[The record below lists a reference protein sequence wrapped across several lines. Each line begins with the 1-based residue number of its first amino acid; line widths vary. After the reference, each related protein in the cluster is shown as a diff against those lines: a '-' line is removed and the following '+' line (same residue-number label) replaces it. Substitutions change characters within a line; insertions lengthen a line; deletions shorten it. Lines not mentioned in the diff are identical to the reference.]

1 MAGDLQALYFQFGI
15 KLNNVMDTQV
25 DLTTWINF
33 STYIDL
39 KILPSFFFIWQCMQI
54 AYGIIEEQ
62 EGKRKGEVNDCVS
75 FVGLLADPR
84 YCGKCIHH
92 VSISIPIAF
101 S

>member
-39 KILPSFFFIWQCMQI
+39 KILPSFFFI
-54 AYGIIEEQ
+54 
-62 EGKRKGEVNDCVS
+62 
-75 FVGLLADPR
+75 
-84 YCGKCIHH
+84 
-92 VSISIPIAF
+92 
-101 S
+101 